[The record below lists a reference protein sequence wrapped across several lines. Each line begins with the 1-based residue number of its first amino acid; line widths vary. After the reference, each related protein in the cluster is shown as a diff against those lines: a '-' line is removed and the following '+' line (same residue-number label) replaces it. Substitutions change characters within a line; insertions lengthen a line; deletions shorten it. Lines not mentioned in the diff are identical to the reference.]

1 SPPYSSPLPPPAPT
15 PLPTLSLHD
24 ALPISHHPEP
34 IVDHGVLPLHP
45 IQPNRFQPD
54 VGGVRAPA
62 HRHEDLVGLDLPS
75 VLERR
80 RDGSRSEEHTSELQ
94 SRFDLVCRLLL
105 EKKNP
110 PFSPWQER
118 ELEEQAWQAVHK
130 HYPDTIKKLE
140 DKGGAFLKA
149 AQDLGWSAAK
159 VKKYYYKRN

>member
-110 PFSPWQER
+110 PFPFARR
-118 ELEEQAWQAVHK
+118 ELARPPPPPIGYQIRRPPGCYARPPTARPPLVPLSAPAWTRC
-130 HYPDTIKKLE
+130 PPSRRPPIT
-140 DKGGAFLKA
+140 
-149 AQDLGWSAAK
+149 
-159 VKKYYYKRN
+159 